1 LAPGEIDIGPVNARR
16 LTARRLNLAAAAA
29 LVIQAGA
36 NRMARSDPV
45 RRRNN
50 EMYNKTL
57 TAAFAVAILGSGAA
71 FAADK
76 PGADW
81 ITLEQAVE
89 KAKAAGYT
97 ELHGIEADD
106 DGWEGEGMKQD
117 GKKYEFSIDG
127 RTGEVTKEKED

>member
-1 LAPGEIDIGPVNARR
+1 
-16 LTARRLNLAAAAA
+16 
-29 LVIQAGA
+29 
-36 NRMARSDPV
+36 
-45 RRRNN
+45 
-50 EMYNKTL
+50 MYNKTL
-57 TAAFAVAILGSGAA
+57 TAALAVAILGSGAT

-81 ITLEQAVE
+81 ISLEQAVE

-117 GKKYEFSIDG
+117 GKKYAHRLPPGGAALSSHLPQRSRNG
-127 RTGEVTKEKED
+127 RQLLTEQVSSTSLVATV

>member
-1 LAPGEIDIGPVNARR
+1 
-16 LTARRLNLAAAAA
+16 
-29 LVIQAGA
+29 
-36 NRMARSDPV
+36 
-45 RRRNN
+45 
-50 EMYNKTL
+50 MYNKKL
-57 TAAFAVAILGSGAA
+57 TAALAIAVLGSGSAVAI
-71 FAADK
+71 AADK

-117 GKKYEFSIDG
+117 GKTYEFSIDG
-127 RTGEVTKEKED
+127 KTGEVTRDKQE

>member
-1 LAPGEIDIGPVNARR
+1 MGSYFRQGPAPKARY
-16 LTARRLNLAAAAA
+16 
-29 LVIQAGA
+29 
-36 NRMARSDPV
+36 DPV
-45 RRRNN
+45 RRRKN

-97 ELHGIEADD
+97 ELHGIEADG

-117 GKKYEFSIDG
+117 GKKYEFKIDG
-127 RTGEVTKEKED
+127 RTGEVTKDKED

>member
-1 LAPGEIDIGPVNARR
+1 
-16 LTARRLNLAAAAA
+16 
-29 LVIQAGA
+29 
-36 NRMARSDPV
+36 
-45 RRRNN
+45 
-50 EMYNKTL
+50 MYNKKL
-57 TAAFAVAILGSGAA
+57 TAALAVAIRRFGFRRRVL
-71 FAADK
+71 AADK

-127 RTGEVTKEKED
+127 KTGEVTRDKQE